1 MKRKPLLIAGGVLLV
16 AAIIVANVLREFER
30 AESVEVEQVRRRDL
44 RAVVSA
50 SGWLK
55 PLRQIDVSANTMGKV
70 VELGIT
76 EGDRVE
82 RGQLLLRIDPVRYR
96 GEVEQMVA
104 SLRAARAEAEAAEAS
119 LAESVDDLEREETLA
134 ERGLSSRGR
143 LDSARREVERAR
155 ATVAAR
161 RAEVGRRQAALDTA
175 EHELD
180 QVTVTSE
187 LTGIITRLDVEV
199 GENVVTGT
207 MNNPGTVLM
216 TIADLSEMEVRLEV
230 DETDVVHLRHGQ
242 PAQVTIDA
250 FPDTLFDGHVSKIGH
265 APIRQAGRAGETTAD
280 FEVMVR
286 LDATIDDFRPGLSA
300 SAEIVTATRD
310 DVPSVSI
317 GALVYRDPERERRA
331 AARHGRAA
339 GGDREPGDRGD
350 REPGDGAVPA
360 DSASGSRDAPADGPG
375 SVGSR
380 QVYGLFVIEE
390 GRARFRPVELGITGE
405 RQFEIVSGVD
415 PGTEVIAGPFQI
427 LRSLESGTRVKPGE
441 GDATPEDA
449 DDGGSEAGG
458 AVASGR
464 A

>member
-310 DVPSVSI
+310 DVPSVPPHGMVVPRAATGS
-317 GALVYRDPERERRA
+317 LVTAATGSLVTAPCRPTVRRA
-331 AARHGRAA
+331 AATPRRTARALWGRVRSTGSSSSRRA
-339 GGDREPGDRGD
+339 GRVSGRSS
-350 REPGDGAVPA
+350 
-360 DSASGSRDAPADGPG
+360 SASPASVSSR
-375 SVGSR
+375 S
-380 QVYGLFVIEE
+380 
-390 GRARFRPVELGITGE
+390 
-405 RQFEIVSGVD
+405 
-415 PGTEVIAGPFQI
+415 
-427 LRSLESGTRVKPGE
+427 
-441 GDATPEDA
+441 
-449 DDGGSEAGG
+449 
-458 AVASGR
+458 
-464 A
+464 